1 MHHILSSTLL
11 ALQAGSMEWWSDGER
26 EMFSLRFM
34 YSSNLSARGTAGGG
48 EQGEEL
54 VAPLRSVQ
62 PRPGMTH
69 RDFPFPITWHPSWG
83 DRIQLSPNSCVCRH
97 GYACYEPGK
106 CGRNVY
112 LVCLPWLS
120 ASACSERN
128 CIREKVVFCFNGLD
142 LVVPSMPSDPI
153 ASGQA
158 LFTPGINMR
167 LDMHHKLNSCDKI
180 SLPPSTCKHAHTR
193 LQRFSTLRKIYL
205 HV

>member
-97 GYACYEPGK
+97 GYASNEAGK
-106 CGRNVY
+106 CWRNVY
-112 LVCLPWLS
+112 LVCLPWLA
-120 ASACSERN
+120 ASVFSERN
-128 CIREKVVFCFNGLD
+128 CIREKVVFCL
-142 LVVPSMPSDPI
+142 
-153 ASGQA
+153 QA
-158 LFTPGINMR
+158 VRIWSYRPCRVIWSQV
-167 LDMHHKLNSCDKI
+167 DKLCSH
-180 SLPPSTCKHAHTR
+180 LALTRVSTCITSWPLAIRSHFHRLHANTHIQGCNVFPHR
-193 LQRFSTLRKIYL
+193 EI
-205 HV
+205 